1 MKATARAHPNIALIK
16 YWGKRDSMLN
26 LPATGSISA
35 TLGDLWT
42 EMTVDADESIAG
54 DVLAVNDRER
64 VDLLPRV
71 TRCLDAVLGASRPA
85 VRVTSRANFPI
96 AAGIASSA
104 AAFSALVVA
113 ADATGG
119 MRRTTAELASLAGRA
134 SGSAARSLYG
144 GFVELR
150 PADDDI
156 AVTCLRPASEWPLRV
171 IVAVTDAGP
180 KPIGST
186 EAMEISRETS
196 PFYGRWLEQQAG
208 DLAAARAAV
217 GARDFTKLAQV
228 AEHNCL
234 KMHSVMWSSRPP
246 LVYWNGVT
254 LDCMRA
260 VRELR
265 SGGADVFFT
274 IDAGPQVKAF
284 CTVGDEPRVREALV
298 SVSGVTDVLS
308 SGLGE
313 AAVLVDDA

>member
-1 MKATARAHPNIALIK
+1 MRATARAHPNIALIK
-16 YWGKRDSMLN
+16 YWGKRDSVLN
-26 LPATGSISA
+26 LPAAGSISA

-42 EMTVDADESIAG
+42 VMTVDPDESNEQDI
-54 DVLAVNDRER
+54 LTVNGRER
-64 VDLLPRV
+64 PDLLPRV
-71 TRCLDAVLGASRPA
+71 TRCLDAVLGTARPA
-85 VRVTSRANFPI
+85 ARVKSRANFPI

-104 AAFSALVVA
+104 SAFAALVVA
-113 ADATGG
+113 ADAAGG
-119 MRRTTAELASLAGRA
+119 MHRDTAELASLAGRA

-150 PADDDI
+150 PVDDDV
-156 AVTCLRPASEWPLRV
+156 AVTCLRPASEWSLRIV
-171 IVAVTDAGP
+171 IAITDAEP
-180 KPIGST
+180 KPVGST

-196 PFYGRWLEQQAG
+196 PFYARWLEQQSD
-208 DLAAARAAV
+208 DLAAARAAI
-217 GARDFTKLAQV
+217 GARDFTELAEV

-284 CTVGDEPRVREALV
+284 CTVGDEPRVRDALA

-313 AAVLVDDA
+313 AAVLIDDA